1 MNQIG
6 KYAIVGQ
13 IGTGGFGVVYEG
25 RDPFL
30 KRRVAI
36 KTCSSEEPEI
46 RDRFFR
52 EAEIAG
58 NLQHRNIVTVHDF
71 GIQDGVPY
79 LVQEYLTGEDLD
91 RVVARR
97 EPLPPAQRVDI
108 LAQAARGLEYAHR
121 HGVIHRDVKPAN
133 IRITADGTVKIM
145 DFGIAKL
152 SNVTSHLTRT
162 GMTLG
167 TAAYLP
173 PEQIRGTAV
182 DHRADVFSFGVTAY
196 ELLTY
201 KRPFGG
207 KTISALFWELLQR
220 EAEPLANHWPSCPP
234 ALDEVVRRCLA
245 KDPQQRYA
253 HFGEVIP
260 ELEAVLA
267 ELQRPGRGEE
277 VTALH
282 PASTPSA
289 AAGGA
294 SLRPPTPQGRPVA
307 TPPQPPTLAAPGAPA
322 ARPAPPPPPQRPAA
336 AAAPPSAPAPAPTPP
351 QARSANEHF
360 EAALTAARRIQPP
373 ESGSLLGEVQ
383 EALAGAGAAEHARR
397 ARELLAKGDLE
408 AAERE
413 LATIPHKAGAEV
425 AAVRRELAKAR
436 ADRSLAQAAAKWQQG
451 EPQAALQMIDAL
463 LVLAPG
469 HADALRLR
477 ADWRAELAERERQ
490 RAEAADETNA
500 RRASLHKAVGEAEA
514 LLLRGDVDNAEAVVA
529 AAQARLG
536 SHQPLR
542 DLRRR
547 IALARS
553 SAPAPGA
560 VVRPVSVDA
569 STVGV
574 GSLAVAAAQQRIE
587 AEGLRHGAGEAGARE
602 RAVGGSTVPPGGAAS
617 APPANPAP
625 ASGVFWPRRHARGP
639 SSPDTPPGSGPAP
652 LFAAAAEDAQASA
665 ARTRLLLLVVG
676 GVVLLLIVVLLARWL
691 WTRQAG
697 TEAAAPT
704 PTPAAAASVASSPI
718 DVGAQPSASA
728 ALPLADHNATL
739 VQRAPVT
746 FPSGAPRRRA
756 VVNIVVL
763 VGADGKPLD
772 TRVQPGSTAH
782 PLLVA
787 EARRVAQRSTY
798 LAARRGGKPAESW
811 LPITFDFRPPS

>member
-91 RVVARR
+91 RIVARR

-108 LAQAARGLEYAHR
+108 LLQAARGLESAHKQ
-121 HGVIHRDVKPAN
+121 GVIHRDVKPAN
-133 IRITADGTVKIM
+133 IRLTADGTVKIM

-152 SNVTSHLTRT
+152 SNVASHLTRT

-201 KRPFGG
+201 KRPFTG

-220 EAEPLANHWPSCPP
+220 EPEPLTNHWPSCPP
-234 ALDEVVRRCLA
+234 ALEGIVARCVA
-245 KDPQQRYA
+245 KDPQKRYA
-253 HFGEVIP
+253 SFGELIP

-267 ELQRPGRGEE
+267 EMQRPGRGEDK
-277 VTALH
+277 TLPH
-282 PASTPSA
+282 PASQAASGA
-289 AAGGA
+289 AAG
-294 SLRPPTPQGRPVA
+294 L
-307 TPPQPPTLAAPGAPA
+307 PPTLPAFGAPKPPPA
-322 ARPAPPPPPQRPAA
+322 AKSAASPATSGAPPA
-336 AAAPPSAPAPAPTPP
+336 APAPTGAPLP
-351 QARSANEHF
+351 APSPRPAPARSANERF
-360 EAALTAARRIQPP
+360 EAALTTVRRTQPP
-373 ESGSLLGEVQ
+373 PTEGLLGDVE
-383 EALAGAGAAEHARR
+383 EALAGAGAAAHARR

-408 AAERE
+408 AAEKE
-413 LATIPHKAGAEV
+413 LAGVPAKAGAEV
-425 AAVRRELAKAR
+425 AAVRRQVAR
-436 ADRSLAQAAAKWQQG
+436 ARAERSLAQAAALWQQG
-451 EPQAALQMIDAL
+451 QPQPALQMLDQLLALVPDHQDAQ
-463 LVLAPG
+463 
-469 HADALRLR
+469 RLR
-477 ADWRAELAERERQ
+477 DSWRAEIAERERA
-490 RAEAADETNA
+490 RAAAEEETTARRSAIGKAVAEAE
-500 RRASLHKAVGEAEA
+500 SLLAH
-514 LLLRGDVDNAEAVVA
+514 GDLDGAEAVVA

-547 IALARS
+547 IALARGTPP
-553 SAPAPGA
+553 SAPAQSVA
-560 VVRPVSVDA
+560 TRVSVDA

-574 GSLAVAAAQQRIE
+574 GIGAIAAAQQRIE
-587 AEGLRHGAGEAGARE
+587 AEGRGRAGGVA
-602 RAVGGSTVPPGGAAS
+602 P
-617 APPANPAP
+617 APPAASVTASGTAAAP
-625 ASGVFWPRRHARGP
+625 ASGVAWPRPDLPGAGHPRPP
-639 SSPDTPPGSGPAP
+639 SRTYPLPPTV
-652 LFAAAAEDAQASA
+652 AAAASEDGDDASAAA
-665 ARTRLLLLVVG
+665 ARTRWLLLGIGAFVLLLVLA
-676 GVVLLLIVVLLARWL
+676 LLVRWL
-691 WTRQAG
+691 STRSSNAE
-697 TEAAAPT
+697 TAPSPT
-704 PTPAAAASVASSPI
+704 PVAT
-718 DVGAQPSASA
+718 ASA
-728 ALPLADHNATL
+728 ALSPIGVAVAASPSTKSLVTDREATL
-739 VQRAPVT
+739 VQHPPAS
-746 FPSGAPRRRA
+746 FPAGVPRRRT
-756 VVNIVVL
+756 VVTMDVL

-772 TRVQPGSTAH
+772 TRAH
-782 PLLVA
+782 AGTVADPRLVA
-787 EARRVAQRSTY
+787 EAQRVARRSIYT
-798 LAARRGGKPAESW
+798 AAIRGGVPAETW
-811 LPITFDFRPPS
+811 HPVEIVFEPPR